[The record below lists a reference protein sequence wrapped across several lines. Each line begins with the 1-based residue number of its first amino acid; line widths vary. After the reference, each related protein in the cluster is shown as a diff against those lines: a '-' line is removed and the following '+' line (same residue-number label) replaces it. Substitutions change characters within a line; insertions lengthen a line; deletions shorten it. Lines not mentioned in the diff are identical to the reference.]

1 MTLAFKHR
9 ISNFSAGPSTLPTSV
24 LEKAKHE
31 LLNYQDSGMSIM
43 EVSHRTKLFEDV
55 LEHATNQIKKLME
68 LSDDME
74 VLFMQG
80 GARYQFAVT
89 PLNFLDDQSSADI
102 VHTGAWTKL
111 AIQEI
116 SQFCSPRIVA
126 SSEDR
131 NFSYLPKI
139 DLSNFDPNAK
149 YVHYCS
155 NNTIYG
161 TQWKNFQFL
170 KNIPVVVDMSSDI
183 LSRKLDFNQFD
194 LIYAGAQKNLGPSG
208 ITLVVIKKEFA
219 DKGRSDI
226 PKYFQ
231 YRSHIE
237 NQSMFNTPPT
247 FAIYLLGLVTDW
259 IQEQGGLESI
269 EKRNTEKSNLLYNFI
284 DKSSLYTNSI
294 SNEDRSQMNV
304 VFRLDSGNE
313 DLEQDFV
320 KQAHQ
325 NELFGLKG
333 HRSAGG
339 IRASIYNAQSLEAVK
354 NLVSFMSEFERTH

>member
-1 MTLAFKHR
+1 MTLAFNHR
-9 ISNFSAGPSTLPTSV
+9 ISNFSAGPATLPTSV
-24 LEKAKHE
+24 LEKAKEE
-31 LLNYQDSGMSIM
+31 LLNYQESGMSIM

-55 LEHATNQIKKLME
+55 LEHAKSQIRKLME

-74 VLFMQG
+74 VLLMQG
-80 GARYQFAVT
+80 GARYQFAAT
-89 PLNFLDDQSSADI
+89 PLNFLHDQSSADI
-102 VHTGAWTKL
+102 IHTGAWTKL
-111 AIQEI
+111 AIQEM
-116 SQFCSPRIVA
+116 SLFCSPRIVA
-126 SSEDR
+126 SSEDK
-131 NFSYLPKI
+131 NFSYLPEI

-149 YVHYCS
+149 YIHYCS

-161 TQWKNFQFL
+161 TQWKKFQFL

-183 LSRKLDFNQFD
+183 LSRKIDFNQFD

-208 ITLVVIKKEFA
+208 ITLVVIRKELA

-259 IQEQGGLESI
+259 IQEQGGLENI
-269 EKRNTEKSNLLYNFI
+269 EKLNREKSNLLYDLI
-284 DKSSLYTNSI
+284 DQSHLYINSI
-294 SNEDRSQMNV
+294 PKEDRSHMNV
-304 VFRLDSGNE
+304 VFRLDNGNE
-313 DLEQDFV
+313 SLEEDFV
-320 KQAHQ
+320 QQAHQ
-325 NELFGLKG
+325 HELFGLKG

-339 IRASIYNAQSLEAVK
+339 IRASIYNAQSLESVK
-354 NLVSFMSEFERTH
+354 SLVSFMNEFERTH